1 MRIIE
6 KNLWE
11 NTPGMCEEVP
21 ALTAYI
27 PDEKKSDAAVVIMP
41 GGGYVMRAEHEGAG
55 YAKFL
60 AEHGYTAFVCAYRV
74 SPHRFPLPLLDARR
88 AMRTVRHDAE
98 KYGIDKNKILIMGSS
113 AGGHLA
119 ALTSVYYEKIDF
131 EGADEIDNE
140 DFIPNGQILCYP
152 VIMLCGDKAHHGSA
166 DNLLGEKAE
175 KTGDELSPNLLVT
188 KKTPKAFIWSTF
200 ADDCVPVS
208 NSIDYAAALH
218 KGGVSAELHVYPDG
232 NHGLGLADGGECK
245 ANDHVSQWSGELLKW
260 LEYNNF

>member
-1 MRIIE
+1 MKIIE

-21 ALTAYI
+21 TLTAYI

-41 GGGYVMRAEHEGAG
+41 GGGYVNRAEHEGEG

-88 AMRTVRHDAE
+88 AMRTVRHSASE
-98 KYGIDKNKILIMGSS
+98 YGLDKNKILIMGSS

-119 ALTSVYYEKIDF
+119 ALTSTYFEKIDF
-131 EGADEIDNE
+131 EGMDEIDNE
-140 DFIPNGQILCYP
+140 DYIPNGQILCYP
-152 VIMLCGDKAHHGSA
+152 VIMLRGDEAHHGSA
-166 DNLLGEKAE
+166 ENLLGEKE
-175 KTGDELSPNLLVT
+175 EQFGDKLSPNLLVT
-188 KKTPKAFIWSTF
+188 KKTPRAFIWSTF
-200 ADDCVPVS
+200 ADGCVPVS
-208 NSIDYAAALH
+208 NSINYATALH
-218 KGGVSAELHVYPDG
+218 KGGISAELHIYPDG
-232 NHGLGLADGGECK
+232 YHGLGLADSGESK
-245 ANDHVSQWSGELLKW
+245 ESNHVSQWSSELLMW